1 MEYFEQNLIRVL
13 NNWYNGLSDFADEE
27 ATARYTFAKHKFKT
41 FYLNKTGEFL
51 KISQRTESAYFS
63 KIADALSKKYTV
75 DDALMN
81 QYLEWCF
88 ENYDLFLKKY
98 SGFNLNSILLF
109 AENWSPDLYK
119 FKEEKKLEICDL
131 DGISIKDVGVFD
143 CFENFGIALTA
154 TKLKIDLNATAPII
168 EKTIKE
174 KLRTLTTK
182 KEDLNRLKNMLRVT
196 VENSPYSSEIIFRDF
211 KESLKEFFI
220 YFNGESWAK

>member
-1 MEYFEQNLIRVL
+1 
-13 NNWYNGLSDFADEE
+13 
-27 ATARYTFAKHKFKT
+27 
-41 FYLNKTGEFL
+41 
-51 KISQRTESAYFS
+51 
-63 KIADALSKKYTV
+63 
-75 DDALMN
+75 
-81 QYLEWCF
+81 
-88 ENYDLFLKKY
+88 
-98 SGFNLNSILLF
+98 LLF

-119 FKEEKKLEICDL
+119 FEEEKKLEICDL
-131 DGISIKDVGVFD
+131 DGISIKDIGVFD